1 MGEPMVHWS
10 RRPTNQQSEPESG
23 PDPATLAERVLALIP
38 VLRQWIVAHVKTV
51 EADRG
56 LSLQQ
61 YAALRGIRDG
71 AISPGELARQWQVTP
86 AVLTGIVDRLERRGL
101 VRREPDPRDRR
112 RLRLAL
118 TAAGRAASAEVER
131 VLTADLAARLAAAS
145 ADELAGLDRA
155 LRLLQDALHAT
166 PDSTLASDRAG
177 GDRGPVPETRDVPA
191 PSSRPTPA
199 ATQRNDDATGRRMD
213 RRPPGTKTPQPRSF
227 AVATSSPEEL
237 DLITEVAHGAAAAA
251 TADGAVEVTQLD
263 LRDPRFMATAYDT
276 YAELREQG
284 RVTRVKFGGDDSA
297 EESRSPRDR
306 FFNRET
312 YFVTHY
318 DDVVATLLDDRFSV
332 DPRSLLPPEQRE
344 HDETPEEFRPF
355 ARSIISIDPPDHT
368 RIRKL
373 VQPSF
378 TGRGMEAMRPG
389 IQRIVDDL
397 LDEAEA
403 AAAARGE
410 TAPNRRMELISQFAY
425 PFPVT
430 VISDMLGIPREDRA
444 RIKGWTENLLRV
456 DRGRDATM
464 DEQVRQG
471 LRDFTA
477 YLEDLF
483 ARKREAPTDDM
494 ISRMVLI
501 EDEGDT
507 LTEEETLATVFLMY
521 LAGHVTTV
529 NLVGNGIVALLTHPE
544 QMAKLRADPAL
555 ARNVV
560 EETLRYWGP
569 VDFIGRRFATED
581 LQVADTPVAK
591 GEQVAVSL
599 AAANRDPARFADPDA
614 FDITREE
621 ANRHVAF
628 GKGIHVCLGAPLAR
642 VEGQVAFETLIR
654 RYPALRLAVPAEE
667 VAWGNSFLRGF
678 RQVPLL
684 F

>member
-1 MGEPMVHWS
+1 MVMT
-10 RRPTNQQSEPESG
+10 RDVKPSEPTPP
-23 PDPATLAERVLALIP
+23 PDER
-38 VLRQWIVAHVKTV
+38 
-51 EADRG
+51 ADRSRQLLELLPPLRLWVTTQVQELGAAHG
-56 LSLQQ
+56 LSFRQ
-61 YAALRGIRDG
+61 YAALIAIRDY
-71 AISPGELARQWQVTP
+71 ASSPGELARLWQVTP

-101 VRREPDPRDRR
+101 VRREPDPDDRR
-112 RLRLAL
+112 RLRLSL
-118 TAAGRAASAEVER
+118 TDEGLAASRDVER
-131 VLTADLAARLAAAS
+131 ALTADLAARLAES
-145 ADELAGLDRA
+145 SPRELAELGRA
-155 LRLLQDALHAT
+155 LDLLRRALIVDPEGDSLPAAPGAHAPEAT
-166 PDSTLASDRAG
+166 RSHRRRDRSHPAAG
-177 GDRGPVPETRDVPA
+177 RTSGETRITITTEEPDM
-191 PSSRPTPA
+191 
-199 ATQRNDDATGRRMD
+199 ATKSA
-213 RRPPGTKTPQPRSF
+213 
-227 AVATSSPEEL
+227 EEL
-237 DLITEVAHGAAAAA
+237 DVATEIAHGATAAPS
-251 TADGAVEVTQLD
+251 DGATIEVTKLD
-263 LRDPRFMATAYDT
+263 LRDPQFMATAYDT
-276 YAELREQG
+276 YAELRERG
-284 RVTRVKFGGDDSA
+284 RVTRVRFGGDEDEAAA
-297 EESRSPRDR
+297 EGPRSQL
-306 FFNRET
+306 FNRET
-312 YFVTHY
+312 FFVTHY
-318 DDVVATLLDDRFSV
+318 DDVVETLLDDRFSV
-332 DPRSLLPPEQRE
+332 DPRSLMSPEQRE

-355 ARSIISIDPPDHT
+355 ARSIISIDPPDHD

-389 IQRIVDDL
+389 IQNIVDDL
-397 LDEAEA
+397 LDRIEAE
-403 AAAARGE
+403 AAARGE
-410 TAPNRRMELISQFAY
+410 TAPHRRMELISQFAY

-430 VISDMLGIPREDRA
+430 VISDMLGIPREDRT
-444 RIKGWTENLLRV
+444 RIKGWTENLLRI
-456 DRGRDATM
+456 DRGRDAAM

-477 YLEDLF
+477 YLQDLF

-544 QMAKLRADPAL
+544 QLAKLQADPGL

-569 VDFIGRRFATED
+569 VDFIGRRFAKEA
-581 LQVADTPVAK
+581 LEVADTPVAK

-599 AAANRDPARFADPDA
+599 AAANRDPERFAAPDT

-642 VEGQVAFETLIR
+642 VEGQVAFETLTR
-654 RYPALRLAVPAEE
+654 RYPELRLAVPADE